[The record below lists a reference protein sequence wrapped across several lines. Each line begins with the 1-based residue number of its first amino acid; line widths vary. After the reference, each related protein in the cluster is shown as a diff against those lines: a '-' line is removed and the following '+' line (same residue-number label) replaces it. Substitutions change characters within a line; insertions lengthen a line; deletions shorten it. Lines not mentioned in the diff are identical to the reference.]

1 LNYLIIFFFPS
12 LQPGH
17 RTPRKIVVNTKPNGQ
32 YEHVTLSLKTGI
44 NVVEVKATITKVAS
58 KFVCYLD
65 QGIGTYIESE
75 VHTHQEGCQIVIN
88 KTEYL
93 FR

>member
-1 LNYLIIFFFPS
+1 M
-12 LQPGH
+12 
-17 RTPRKIVVNTKPNGQ
+17 NTKSNGQ
-32 YEHVTLSLKTGI
+32 YEPVTVTLKTGI
-44 NVVEVKATITKVAS
+44 NVLEVKATITKVAS

-65 QGIGTYIESE
+65 QGIGTYVESE

-88 KTEYL
+88 KMEYL